1 MKIYSLIVTLLF
13 FICNHTSAQYFSS
26 GQDPA
31 KIKWSQI
38 KTDNFQL
45 IFPCTFEQ
53 EAQRLAK
60 VLEVVYDYD
69 TRTLGHE
76 PKRISVVLHNYSS
89 IGNAFVAWAPKRSEF
104 YTIPQQDLS
113 PQNWLDQLAIHE
125 YRHVVQIDKMNQGL
139 TKILYFILGEQAT
152 AGVLGLFVP
161 LWFLEGDAVV
171 AETGL
176 SNGGRGR
183 LPSFNME
190 MRAQILN
197 GQIFSYEKAVFG
209 SYKDFVPNHYK
220 LGYLLVANGRK
231 RYGAHMWDYTL
242 TNVARHPYTPTPFSN
257 GIKRLS
263 GLNKWKYY
271 HSTMNEF
278 DSLWTDQKK
287 SYTYTPFTK
296 INKKEKKIYTNYR
309 FPQYLNDST
318 LVAQKFGLGD
328 IDQFVKLN
336 GESEEHIYTPGYFF
350 PIWLSAKGNL
360 LSWSEYGYDK
370 RWQNRIYHDI
380 LTYNFE
386 TKKRKRLTR
395 KKFLFAP
402 AISNDAKKIVTVEVT
417 PQNIYSIVILDAL
430 TGKEVKQ
437 ISHPEN
443 AFLLTPTWAD
453 HDSSIAVVMLT
464 QQGKALALLNLQTE
478 LFETIVPFSFTEIS
492 KPVSQGNYIF
502 FHGIYSG
509 LDNIY
514 AVHKNTKQVFQITS
528 SLQGAFDPALSPNG
542 RKLAYAE
549 YTAMG
554 YDIAEIEI
562 DSSSWKPLHDVKDNS
577 LKLYEV
583 LAEQEGGALQLDSLS
598 TTNYAVK
605 KYSKFTH
612 LVNIHSWAPLY
623 VDADNV
629 NSIDPKITVLSQ
641 NKLSTLFATLGYQF
655 NYNEQAGSFQ
665 TEISYEAWYPVISF
679 TSING
684 RRATYTLVNEE
695 KKFYNWKENSFGLGI
710 SQPLNLTKGK
720 YTAHIIPSIGLN
732 FRDIDDPENAPANF
746 IQAEILDSE
755 YEFQAFRIL
764 KRTERDMRSR
774 WGQSLSFY
782 YKSALKSNLR
792 VRDMLTSQVY
802 LYFPGI
808 GKHHSTR
815 LTGLFQR
822 QGEGAYNFM
831 SPVSYLRGYQ
841 TSFVHRQFYKAAI
854 DYKLP
859 LLYPDLRIGPLIYI
873 RRINA
878 NLFYEYGLGL
888 NAASEIDYHSTGIE
902 LTSDVNL
909 LNFIAPFQ
917 IGARYIYL
925 PKIAASKVEVIFNVS
940 FNSI

>member
-1 MKIYSLIVTLLF
+1 MKIYQLLVTLLF
-13 FICNHTSAQYFSS
+13 FVCNHTSAQYFNS

-45 IFPCTFEQ
+45 IFPGTFEQ

-69 TRTLGHE
+69 TRTLNHQ

-104 YTIPQQDLS
+104 YTMPQQDVY

-161 LWFLEGDAVV
+161 LWFLEGDAVA

-176 SNGGRGR
+176 SNSGRGR
-183 LPSFNME
+183 LPSFTME
-190 MRAQILN
+190 MRAQVLN
-197 GQIFSYEKAVFG
+197 GQIFSYEKAIFG
-209 SYKDFVPNHYK
+209 SFKDYVPNHYK

-231 RYGAHMWDYTL
+231 RYGTHIWENTL
-242 TNVARHPYTPTPFSN
+242 TNVARRPYTISPFSK
-257 GIKRLS
+257 GIKRVS
-263 GLNKWKYY
+263 GLNKWNYY
-271 HSTMNEF
+271 HSTMNEL
-278 DSLWTDQKK
+278 DSLWTEQKN
-287 SYTYTPFTK
+287 SYNYTTFTR
-296 INKKEKKIYTNYR
+296 INKREKKIYTNYR
-309 FPQYLNDST
+309 FPQYINDST

-328 IDQFVKLN
+328 IDKFVKLTDN
-336 GESEEHIYTPGYFF
+336 NEEHIFTPGYFL
-350 PIWLSAKGNL
+350 PVWLSAKGNL

-370 RWQNRIYHDI
+370 RWQNRTYHDI

-386 TKKRKRLTR
+386 TKRRKRLTR
-395 KKFLFAP
+395 KRFLFAP
-402 AISNDAKKIVTVEVT
+402 ALSNDTKKIVTVEVT
-417 PQNIYSIVILDAL
+417 PQNSYSIVVLNAA
-430 TGKEVKQ
+430 TGKELKK
-437 ISHPEN
+437 IPHPEN
-443 AFLLTPTWAD
+443 AFLLTPTWTQ
-453 HDSSIAVVMLT
+453 HDSSIVLVMMT
-464 QQGKALALLNLQTE
+464 DQGKALGLLNLQTE
-478 LFETIVPFSFTEIS
+478 IFETIVPFSFTEIS
-492 KPVSQGNYIF
+492 KPVSQGEYIF
-502 FHGIYSG
+502 FHAVYSG

-514 AVHKNTKQVFQITS
+514 AVHKNSRQAYQITS
-528 SLQGAFDPALSPNG
+528 SMLGAFDPALSPNG
-542 RKLAYAE
+542 KKLAYAE
-549 YTAMG
+549 YTVMG

-562 DSSSWKPLHDVKDNS
+562 DSSLWKPLYEVKDNS
-577 LKLYEV
+577 VKLFDV
-583 LAEQEGGALQLDSLS
+583 LASQEGGALNLDSLPA
-598 TTNYAVK
+598 TNYAVN

-612 LVNIHSWAPLY
+612 LINIHSWAPIY

-641 NKLSTLFATLGYQF
+641 NKLSTLIATLGYEF
-655 NYNEQAGSFQ
+655 NYNEQVGNFQ
-665 TEISYEAWYPVISF
+665 TEISYEAWYPVLSIK
-679 TSING
+679 SING
-684 RRATYTLVNEE
+684 RRATHSVVNGE
-695 KKFYNWKENSFGLGI
+695 KKYYNWKENSFGLGI
-710 SQPLNLTKGK
+710 TQPLNLTKGK
-720 YTAHIIPSIGLN
+720 YRTQITPGVGLN
-732 FRDIDDPENAPANF
+732 YRHIEDPENAPTGF

-755 YEFQAFRIL
+755 YELQAYRII

-774 WGQSLSFY
+774 WGQSVSFY
-782 YKSALKSNLR
+782 YKSAVKSNLS
-792 VRDMLTSQVY
+792 VKDMLTSQVY

-822 QGEGAYNFM
+822 QGKGAYNFM
-831 SPVSYLRGYQ
+831 SPVTYLRGNK

-873 RRINA
+873 RRFSA

-888 NAASEIDYHSTGIE
+888 NIASEIDYHSTGLE

-909 LNFIAPFQ
+909 FNFIAPFE

-925 PKIAASKVEVIFNVS
+925 PKTSASKVELIFNVS
-940 FNSI
+940 FNNI